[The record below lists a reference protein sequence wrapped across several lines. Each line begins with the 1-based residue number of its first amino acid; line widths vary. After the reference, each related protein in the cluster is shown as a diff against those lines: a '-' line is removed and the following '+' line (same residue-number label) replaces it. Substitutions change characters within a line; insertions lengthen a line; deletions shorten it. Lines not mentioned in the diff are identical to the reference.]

1 MDYDKVLLEL
11 GEFGP
16 WQQRNALM
24 LWLPAMA
31 DGINI
36 LIAAFVM
43 SAPERFRCRNTCDG
57 EGDFSWDLPSN
68 LTEEQLFPSL
78 DEDYIFYKKDSKP
91 DYCQYYDTYL
101 DSSGLCTV
109 NKSAPILK
117 CKKGADFSYEEFYMD
132 STIVIENDLVC
143 ANFYWPTI
151 IDEFFFLGLFIGSF
165 VFGVLSDRIGRRH
178 TLLISVV
185 CCAVGNLI
193 CCVMPNHWSYAIPRV
208 LASAGAEGAFVLA
221 FTMSMEFSGV
231 KESVPVFTWV
241 TWSTMLAN
249 IISIPLAV
257 GESLPPLFAMGLKNW
272 PVYQAALSAV
282 IAVTAVVWFF
292 VPESP
297 RWLIV
302 NGQTERAKKLIE
314 KAAKINKVKLSPDV
328 FLPDPDREQAA
339 KETEELPKYGISDM
353 FRGSQLKITLAMFV
367 CWPVITMLY
376 YGLSMSADKIKM
388 TEDVYL
394 SYILVTLIEIP
405 SYIILPLIIDKW
417 GRKPLFFV
425 TQFIPGICCCVAG
438 FLKPGS
444 VVFSILTLSAKF
456 CVSAAFNV
464 TFMYTAELYPTSIRN
479 TAIGICSTV
488 ARVGGGLAPIIGRFL
503 IDLGYF
509 PEYVPL
515 CLFGGFGVLGGLCA
529 LLLPEPVGFKLPN
542 TFEDIEEIKK
552 KSKPFWKCYTAP
564 SDD

>member
-1 MDYDKVLLEL
+1 MDYDKILVEL

-43 SAPERFRCRNTCDG
+43 SAPDRFRCRNSCDG
-57 EGDFSWDLPSN
+57 SGDFSWDLPGN

-78 DEDYIFYKKDSKP
+78 DKDWVFYEDDSKA
-91 DYCQYYDTYL
+91 DYCQFYDTFL
-101 DSSGLCTV
+101 DSNGLCQV
-109 NKSAPILK
+109 NKSAPIQK
-117 CKKGADFSYEEFYMD
+117 CQKDVDFRYEKFYMD
-132 STIVIENDLVC
+132 STIIIENDLVC
-143 ANFYWPTI
+143 ANFFWPTI

-178 TLLISVV
+178 TLLLSVV
-185 CCAVGNLI
+185 CCAVGNII
-193 CCVMPNHWSYAIPRV
+193 CCVMPNHWSYAIPRI

-249 IISIPLAV
+249 IISIPLAI
-257 GESLPPLFAMGLKNW
+257 GESLPPLFAMGLKDW
-272 PVYQAALSAV
+272 RVYQGALSAV
-282 IAVTAVVWFF
+282 IAVTGIVWFF

-302 NGQTERAKKLIE
+302 NGQTDKAKALIE
-314 KAAKINKVKLSPDV
+314 KAAVINKVKLSPDV
-328 FLPDPDREQAA
+328 FLPDSDKEQSN
-339 KETEELPKYGISDM
+339 KEIEELPKYGISDM
-353 FRGSQLKITLAMFV
+353 FRGSQVKITLAMFV

-376 YGLSMSADKIKM
+376 YGLSLSADKIKM
-388 TEDVYL
+388 TENVYL

-438 FLKPGS
+438 FLTPGS
-444 VVFSILTLSAKF
+444 AIFAILTLSAK
-456 CVSAAFNV
+456 VSQ
-464 TFMYTAELYPTSIRN
+464 
-479 TAIGICSTV
+479 
-488 ARVGGGLAPIIGRFL
+488 
-503 IDLGYF
+503 
-509 PEYVPL
+509 L
-515 CLFGGFGVLGGLCA
+515 CL
-529 LLLPEPVGFKLPN
+529 
-542 TFEDIEEIKK
+542 
-552 KSKPFWKCYTAP
+552 
-564 SDD
+564 